1 MRKYYTRP
9 CNFYYGS
16 YAKKIISKGKALPL
30 AGNTNIA
37 FDQIEVF
44 ERKSKKRTISK
55 FYSINEINS
64 LDKKIFFFIKSDLKK
79 ITSKRK
85 NILNLDFKK
94 THIMGILN
102 VTPDSFSDGGL
113 FFNASDAIE
122 QTELMKKNGA
132 SIIDVGGEST
142 RPGSI
147 LVNEKDEWK
156 RIEKIIIRLKKK
168 FPKMILSLDTRKS
181 YVMKKGLEKGVN
193 IINDVSGF
201 NFDKKSIGILK
212 RYKNLPFV
220 LHHMQGT
227 PDTMQ
232 KNPKYDD
239 ALLDIFDFFEKKI
252 NFFIRNKIK
261 KDSIIIDPGIG
272 FGKNL
277 KHNLRILSKLSTFHS
292 LGCPIL
298 IGTSRKR
305 FIEHIVTK
313 LDTEDRTGGTLS
325 SVLYGLLQGVQLF
338 RVHNVKE
345 IKQGILVFSKILN
358 TK

>member
-16 YAKKIISKGKALPL
+16 SARSLVRRKKAFFL
-30 AGNTNIA
+30 AGNFNIA
-37 FDQIEVF
+37 FDQLEIFQRKKKNIVESKIHSIDEVKLF
-44 ERKSKKRTISK
+44 NKEKKGIVTA
-55 FYSINEINS
+55 
-64 LDKKIFFFIKSDLKK
+64 DLKK
-79 ITSKRK
+79 ITSKRNVISGLK
-85 NILNLDFKK
+85 FNKPQ
-94 THIMGILN
+94 IMGVLN

-113 FFNASDAIE
+113 FFKESKAYAQANSMI
-122 QTELMKKNGA
+122 QNGA
-132 SIIDVGGEST
+132 VIIDIGGEST
-142 RPGSI
+142 RPGSKV
-147 LVNEKDEWK
+147 VNEKKEWK
-156 RIEKIIIRLKKK
+156 RIKNIVVKIKKN
-168 FPKMILSLDTRKS
+168 FPNTLLSLDTRKS
-181 YVMKKGLEKGVN
+181 YIMKKGIQNGVN
-193 IINDVSGF
+193 IINDVSGL
-201 NFDKKSIGILK
+201 NFDSKSFNIINS
-212 RYKNLPFV
+212 YKIPFI

-239 ALLDIFDFFEKKI
+239 VLLDIYDFFEKKI
-252 NFFIRNKIK
+252 NFCLKKKYNRKFIV
-261 KDSIIIDPGIG
+261 IDPGIG

-277 KHNLRILSKLSTFHS
+277 DHNLRIISKISTFHS

-313 LDTEDRTGGTLS
+313 FDTPDRTGGTLA

-345 IKQGILVFSKILN
+345 INQGILVFNKILN
-358 TK
+358 TN